1 MIKIIEI
8 NYYIRYCFKYYI
20 MARNELK
27 LINKC
32 YCISIN
38 LLQLIN
44 KCYYIFNSI
53 DDTIYY
59 IMQLIV
65 K

>member
-1 MIKIIEI
+1 MLFLSLHLLI
-8 NYYIRYCFKYYI
+8 
-20 MARNELK
+20 

-38 LLQLIN
+38 LLKLIN
-44 KCYYIFNSI
+44 KCYYILKCI

>member
-1 MIKIIEI
+1 MDL
-8 NYYIRYCFKYYI
+8 
-20 MARNELK
+20 LK

-32 YCISIN
+32 YHI
-38 LLQLIN
+38 L
-44 KCYYIFNSI
+44 KCI

-59 IMQLIV
+59 IIQLIL

>member
-1 MIKIIEI
+1 MLFLFL
-8 NYYIRYCFKYYI
+8 NL
-20 MARNELK
+20 LK

-38 LLQLIN
+38 LLKLIN
-44 KCYYIFNSI
+44 ECYYILKCI
-53 DDTIYY
+53 DDTIDY
-59 IMQLIV
+59 IIQLIV

>member
-1 MIKIIEI
+1 MLFLLL
-8 NYYIRYCFKYYI
+8 NL
-20 MARNELK
+20 LK

-38 LLQLIN
+38 LLKLIN
-44 KCYYIFNSI
+44 ECYYILKCI
-53 DDTIYY
+53 DDTIDYS
-59 IMQLIV
+59 IQLIV

>member
-1 MIKIIEI
+1 MLFLFL
-8 NYYIRYCFKYYI
+8 NLF
-20 MARNELK
+20 K

-38 LLQLIN
+38 LLKLIN
-44 KCYYIFNSI
+44 ECYYILKCI
-53 DDTIYY
+53 DDTIDY
-59 IMQLIV
+59 IIQLIV

>member
-1 MIKIIEI
+1 MLFLSM
-8 NYYIRYCFKYYI
+8 NL
-20 MARNELK
+20 LK

-38 LLQLIN
+38 VLILG
-44 KCYYIFNSI
+44 I

-59 IMQLIV
+59 IIQLIV